1 MVIIPNAS
9 SVVQRI
15 AAITVRQLYTAVRS
29 GARVTALLAGVF
41 GVAAFVQCFTQVTAG
56 HVGVVRPFGVVS
68 AQTVHSGANLMNSP
82 ATVIMQ
88 SMLMQPSVAL
98 VCKVVRDV
106 SCKEAFNDWQIA
118 RPGVT
123 LSSGDRVKTG
133 EASVAVIK
141 FKDNSLVLVRERSVL
156 TVTGA
161 TKGSLFSKSV
171 NVENGAVEFNIKKQR
186 SDEEF
191 RFSSPTSVASIRGT
205 GGQFVSCLLSDT
217 LTLIE
222 GAVVLTNLLSF
233 ESVDIQAGYT
243 GISNPDGT
251 IFVRIASP
259 DELSRA
265 SGASRENKET
275 MQVVWHLQECGAAN
289 KLAREA
295 SL

>member
-1 MVIIPNAS
+1 MIIIPNAS
-9 SVVQRI
+9 SFVQWI
-15 AAITVRQLYTAVRS
+15 NAITVRQQYTAIRS
-29 GARVTALLAGVF
+29 IARVTALVAGVF
-41 GVAAFVQCFTQVTAG
+41 GVLVLVQCFTQVTAG
-56 HVGVVRPFGVVS
+56 HLGVARPFGIVS
-68 AQTVHSGANLMNSP
+68 AQTLHSVAKVMKPL
-82 ATVIMQ
+82 ATVITH
-88 SMLMQPSVAL
+88 SMLMQSSVAL

-106 SCKEAFNDWQIA
+106 SCKEALKDWQIA
-118 RPGVT
+118 TPGVT

-133 EASVAVIK
+133 ENSVAVIK
-141 FKDNSLVLVRERSVL
+141 FKDNSLVLVLERSVF
-156 TVTGA
+156 TVTGT

-171 NVENGAVEFNIKKQR
+171 NVENGAVGFNIKKQR

-205 GGQFVSCLLSDT
+205 GGQFVSCALSDT

-233 ESVDIQAGYT
+233 ESVDVQAGYT

-265 SGASRENKET
+265 SSATREDKET
-275 MQVVWHLQECGAAN
+275 MQVVWHRFE
-289 KLAREA
+289 
-295 SL
+295 